1 VSGSVPF
8 DAGRLILRDPGPDLE
23 SVLGRLARVLVSAPG
38 LPEGLTPERLD
49 ERIRERLQDRL
60 TWLGHGV
67 VAVHLRPA
75 GVAGVRL
82 ALATLETTLRA
93 EEQDVRWVCLVLAP
107 RERPI
112 QEVRLLDQLR
122 SLVEDPA
129 CRSYIDRATEPASL
143 APWLDA
149 RLRQVDG
156 PLTARD
162 LMRPSLDRV
171 GPEIPVTE
179 LVHRMAQL
187 GLDCAGITDENRR
200 LMGQVSASDIFT
212 YGVPDFF
219 RQLKSVAFIP
229 EFDPFERY
237 FASESTLLAKD
248 VMSTELAAL
257 PPDATVLEVVFALS
271 VQGHPKVF
279 VVEDDRLIGV
289 IDSIRVVDR
298 ILSS

>member
-1 VSGSVPF
+1 MSGSVPF
-8 DAGRLILRDPGPDLE
+8 APGRLLLQDPSTDFA
-23 SVLGRLARVLVSAPG
+23 SVLSRLAGVIVSAPG
-38 LPEGLTPERLD
+38 LPADLTAEQLL
-49 ERIRERLQDRL
+49 ERIEERRSEKIS
-60 TWLGHGV
+60 WLGDGV

-75 GVAGVRL
+75 GVEGVRL
-82 ALATLETTLRA
+82 AMATMA
-93 EEQDVRWVCLVLAP
+93 SPISVDGDSASWICLLIAP
-107 RERPI
+107 REHPI

-122 SLVEDPA
+122 TLAKEPA
-129 CRSYIDRATEPASL
+129 YRSYIDQATDPANL

-171 GPEIPVTE
+171 GPDIPVSD
-179 LVHRMAQL
+179 LVHRMAEL

-200 LMGQVSASDIFT
+200 LIGQVTASDIFT
-212 YGVPDFF
+212 FGVPDFF
-219 RQLKSVAFIP
+219 QQLKSVSFIP

-237 FASESTLLAKD
+237 FATESTLLAKD
-248 VMSTELAAL
+248 VMSTDVAAL

-271 VQGHPKVF
+271 VQRHPKVF
-279 VVEDDRLIGV
+279 VVENDRLIGV

-298 ILSS
+298 ILSA